1 MGALFYINY
10 DRSARTSKAL
20 WIPIVWLLI
29 ALSRAPAAWFK
40 GPGDTMAGA
49 GEEYIE
55 GNPFERNIFSAIIA
69 LATVVLLMRGGRV
82 GKFVRANGPIVAF
95 VLYCGLS
102 LLWSDFPTIGFKR
115 WTKLLGD
122 LEMVLIVL
130 TDREPAAAVD
140 RVFTRVAFTLI
151 PLSVLL
157 NRYFPDLGRTY
168 EPASGRMFFTGVTT
182 NKNTFGMLCMIVGLY
197 CWWRTLEEWQNR
209 KARGRHGPLLA
220 NGFILLLSAY
230 LLYVA
235 DSATSKSCLY
245 LCGGIIAVVKLF
257 RFGRKPAVV
266 HLLVAGA
273 VGISVSALFF
283 TGSLLGNLG
292 RNSTL
297 TGRTE
302 LWSEV
307 LTIPVSRLVGAG
319 YESFWLGDRLNMM
332 WRLSGQ
338 APVQA
343 HDGYLEILVNLGWVG
358 IIFLAALIIHG
369 YCKIMQRLRRDPQ
382 RECLALA
389 FFVSALIYN
398 LTEAAFKMSDPV
410 WIFFVWAIM
419 ATKMRPLEVVAA
431 SSVKTSTA
439 ASSPTSPTSLTSN
452 GSIEESFHAI

>member
-1 MGALFYINY
+1 M
-10 DRSARTSKAL
+10 T
-20 WIPIVWLLI
+20 
-29 ALSRAPAAWFK
+29 
-40 GPGDTMAGA
+40 GA
-49 GEEYIE
+49 GQEYID
-55 GNPFERNIFSAIIA
+55 GNPFERNIFSAIMA
-69 LATVVLLMRGGRV
+69 LATVVLVMRGGRV

-115 WTKLLGD
+115 WTKLVGD

-130 TDREPAAAVD
+130 TDRDPAAAVD
-140 RVFTRVAFTLI
+140 RVFTRVGFTLL

-157 NRYFPDLGRTY
+157 DRYFPDMGRSY
-168 EPASGRMFFTGVTT
+168 EPASGRMFFTGVTV
-182 NKNTFGMLCMIVGLY
+182 NKNAFGMLCMIVGLY
-197 CWWRTLEEWQNR
+197 CLWRTLGEWQNR
-209 KARGRHGPLLA
+209 KTSGRHGPLA
-220 NGFILLLSAY
+220 VNAFVLLLSAY

-245 LCGGIIAVVKLF
+245 LCGGIIAVVKLS
-257 RFGRKPAVV
+257 RLGRKPAVV

-302 LWSEV
+302 LWSEI
-307 LTIPVSRLVGAG
+307 LTIPVSRVVGAG
-319 YESFWLGDRLNMM
+319 YESFWLGDRLTMM
-332 WRLSGQ
+332 WKLSGQ

-358 IIFLAALIIHG
+358 IGLLAVLIIHG
-369 YCKIMQRLRRDPQ
+369 YGKIMKRFRRDPQ
-382 RECLALA
+382 RECLAVA

-398 LTEAAFKMSDPV
+398 LTEGAFKMNDPV
-410 WIFFVWAIM
+410 WICFIMAIM
-419 ATKMRPLEVVAA
+419 AGA
-431 SSVKTSTA
+431 VKTKA
-439 ASSPTSPTSLTSN
+439 AVQAKLD
-452 GSIEESFHAI
+452 GSRILAA